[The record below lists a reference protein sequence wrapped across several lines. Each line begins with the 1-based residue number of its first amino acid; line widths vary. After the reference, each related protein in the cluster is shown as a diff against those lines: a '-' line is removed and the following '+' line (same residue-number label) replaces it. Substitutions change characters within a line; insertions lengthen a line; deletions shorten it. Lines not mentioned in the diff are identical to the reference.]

1 MTIRRPPPTASRDDN
16 DGTFIYY
23 ATIAARNEASC
34 SHSTAESFWLKA
46 MRVAVKPIN
55 REWAG
60 RRAAMCKQL
69 ATKWIAK
76 PMKAHRRR
84 RLWQWHRVSGNP
96 PTAIGDKSHSQ
107 K

>member
-1 MTIRRPPPTASRDDN
+1 MAKSRAPVTDHARINHDL

-23 ATIAARNEASC
+23 AEIAARNEASG

-55 REWAG
+55 REWAD

-69 ATKWIAK
+69 ATKWSVK
-76 PMKAHRRR
+76 P
-84 RLWQWHRVSGNP
+84 
-96 PTAIGDKSHSQ
+96 
-107 K
+107 